1 MKKITIKI
9 LILRF
14 IRLSGLPFFFREI
27 LQKNKVSILLFHDL
41 NKEIADQTFN
51 YLSKKYNIIHLN
63 DFIEA
68 VEQEDLNKI
77 PKKALII
84 TFDDGHIR
92 NYEMLTLIKRY
103 NLPVTIFL
111 CAAII
116 NTNRHFWFKLEN
128 QSISEFTLKN
138 VSNKEKFERLS
149 KLGFEPDR
157 EFEKPQAL
165 QKSQINE
172 MKNYVN
178 MQSHTLF
185 HPCLPKC
192 DYDEARNE
200 IFNSKAILEQNYK
213 LKINAISYP
222 NGDYSERDILLA
234 KEAGYKCGI
243 TVDFG
248 FNTIKTNIF
257 RLKRLSVNDTE
268 DINELIVKA
277 SGVWAFFKTR
287 NGHKQEYGFTDKT
300 VR

>member
-1 MKKITIKI
+1 MRGLIFSIIK
-9 LILRF
+9 
-14 IRLSGLPFFFREI
+14 LSGLPFLFREI
-27 LQKNKVSILLFHDL
+27 IQKNKVSILLFHDI
-41 NKEIADQTFN
+41 NQEIAEQTFN
-51 YLSKKYNIIHLN
+51 YLSKKYNIIHLD

-68 VEQEDLNKI
+68 IDKRDKKKF

-84 TFDDGHIR
+84 TFDDAHIS
-92 NYEMLTLIKRY
+92 NYEILPMIKKY
-103 NLPVTIFL
+103 NIPVTIFL
-111 CAAII
+111 CASII
-116 NTNRHFWFKLEN
+116 NTNRHFWFRFKN
-128 QSISEFTLKN
+128 QSIPISILNTK
-138 VSNKEKFERLS
+138 SNKEKLNILL
-149 KLGFEPDR
+149 KMGFEKDK
-157 EFEKPQAL
+157 EFDKPQAL
-165 QKSQINE
+165 QKSHIEE

-192 DYDEARNE
+192 DYDEARTE
-200 IFNSKAILEQNYK
+200 IFNSKEILERDYK

-248 FNTIKTNIF
+248 FNTIKSDLF
-257 RLKRLSVNDTE
+257 RLKRLSVNDTD

-287 NGHKQEYGFTDKT
+287 NGRKQGFGFTNKT
-300 VR
+300 EE

>member
-1 MKKITIKI
+1 MGKMIFRI
-9 LILRF
+9 
-14 IRLSGLPFFFREI
+14 IRLSGLPFLFREI
-27 LQKNKVSILLFHDL
+27 LQKNKISVLMFHDIS
-41 NKEIADQTFN
+41 KEIAEQTFN

-68 VEQEDLNKI
+68 IDKRDKNKI

-92 NYEMLTLIKRY
+92 NYEILPVVKKY
-103 NLPVTIFL
+103 NIPVTIFL
-111 CAAII
+111 CASII
-116 NTNRHFWFKLEN
+116 NTNRHFWFKFKN
-128 QSISEFTLKN
+128 QLISISILKN
-138 VSNKEKFERLS
+138 KSNKEKLDILS
-149 KLGFEPDR
+149 KMGFEKDK
-157 EFEKPQAL
+157 EFDKPQAL
-165 QKSQINE
+165 QKSHIDE

-178 MQSHTLF
+178 MQSHTLY

-192 DYDEARNE
+192 DNDEARTE
-200 IFNSKAILEQNYK
+200 IFNSKEILERDYK

-248 FNTIKTNIF
+248 FNTIKSDVF
-257 RLKRLSVNDTE
+257 RLKRLSVNDTD

-287 NGHKQEYGFTDKT
+287 NGRKQGFGFTNKIEE
-300 VR
+300 